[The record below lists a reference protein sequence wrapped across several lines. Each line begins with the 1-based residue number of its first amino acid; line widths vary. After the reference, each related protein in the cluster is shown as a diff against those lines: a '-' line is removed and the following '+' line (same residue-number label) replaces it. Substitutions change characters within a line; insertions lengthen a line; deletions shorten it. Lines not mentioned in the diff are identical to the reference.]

1 MTETKKPLFA
11 YPRLCVAY
19 FCEFAIW
26 AAWAGAL
33 SVYASEVLKLT
44 GSQVGWLYC
53 AIPFGAVIG
62 PMLIGPLA
70 DRYFAAQKVMSVL
83 HLIGGIC
90 LAACGYLCL
99 THQASFPVLMALM
112 MLSGICY
119 MPTMGLINSV
129 VFANLPKPSMGPY
142 VFVFGTFGWIV
153 SCLLIAAFF
162 GGEMSHNFFFVGGG
176 FSIFLALY
184 CLTLPNTPP
193 KGVDPN
199 SKRNPIA
206 AALGLDA
213 FKLFKDPMF
222 ALFAVCVFFASIPA
236 CGFYFV
242 VQTPYLSQMGYPSPV
257 ALGTLNQISELFFM
271 TALPILVA
279 LIGLRWVLVCG
290 MLAWTARYIFFAL
303 PGYGVAP
310 EYDFWFSVIG
320 LLFHGFSYS
329 FLYVAAYMYA
339 ERKAPANLKAS
350 VQSMMVF
357 LLLGVGQVLGAQI
370 YAPIAQYAQK
380 ESGQP
385 KVSDVSVDAS
395 QVEAKDKDGK
405 VVSLTGRISTPIP
418 AWSVKDGS
426 FLQYLDLAAQ
436 VKKLQGKQSGSSA
449 KNVDL
454 GELLGDKPFT
464 KETLAAFPD
473 EKLIQDGIKITNP
486 NNAQQELTLT
496 VKYSKD
502 DLKQLGAKMA
512 GGSEDFS
519 LDRKAFLAA
528 KAQDWKTIFTLPAVF
543 IAVFFLVFLFFG
555 REPKEETKE

>member
-11 YPRLCVAY
+11 YPRLCIAY

-44 GSQVGWLYC
+44 GSQVSWLYS
-53 AIPFGAVIG
+53 AIPLGAIIG

-90 LAACGYLCL
+90 LLACGYLCFSR
-99 THQASFPVLMALM
+99 QATFPVLMVLM

-119 MPTMGLINSV
+119 MPTMGLINNV
-129 VFANLPKPSMGPY
+129 VFKNLSKPSLGPY

-153 SCLLIAAFF
+153 SCLLIAAFL
-162 GGEMSHNFFFVGGG
+162 GGEKSHNFFFVGGG
-176 FSIFLALY
+176 FSLFLALY
-184 CLTLPNTPP
+184 CLTLPHTPP
-193 KGVDPN
+193 KGADAN
-199 SKRNPIA
+199 SKQNFIVS
-206 AALGLDA
+206 ALGLDA

-271 TALPILVA
+271 TALPSLV
-279 LIGLRWVLVCG
+279 LLVGLKSVLVLG
-290 MLAWTARYIFFAL
+290 MLAWTLRYIFFAL
-303 PGYGVAP
+303 PGYGIAP
-310 EYDFWFSVIG
+310 DYDFAFSVIG

-329 FLYVAAYMYA
+329 FLYAAAYMYA
-339 ERKAPANLKAS
+339 ERKAPENLKAS

-357 LLLGVGQVLGAQI
+357 LLLGVGQYLGAQI

-385 KVSDVSVDAS
+385 KVFDVLVAAS

-405 VVSLTGRISTPIP
+405 VVPLTSEISVPIP
-418 AWSVKDGS
+418 AWSVKDDS
-426 FLQYLDLAAQ
+426 FLQYLDLAGQ
-436 VKKLQGKQSGSSA
+436 VKKLFGVKDDG
-449 KNVDL
+449 NVRNCDL
-454 GELLGDKPFT
+454 GKLLGDKPLSN
-464 KETLAAFPD
+464 EAVAALD
-473 EKLIQDGIKITNP
+473 ESRMIQDGVKIASP
-486 NNAQQELTLT
+486 NDSKQELTLT
-496 VKYSKD
+496 IKYTKAD
-502 DLKQLGAKMA
+502 IEELGKKLS
-512 GGSEDFS
+512 GTDTFS
-519 LDRKAFLAA
+519 LDRKAYFAA
-528 KAQDWKTIFTLPAVF
+528 KAQDWKTIFTIPSAF
-543 IAVFFLVFLFFG
+543 IGIFFLIFLLFG
-555 REPKEETKE
+555 KGIKEDN